1 MLRYSAVTDAETMK
15 TEATQPAVIDE
26 WSADNV
32 EASASDGSMTI
43 EELIEHNSDLAPLQG
58 DEQVKTD
65 DLSVTEGLPSEWHNI
80 LLLGSDTRNIN
91 NVSRTDTIIIASI
104 NTKDG
109 RIKLA
114 SIMRDTIVPIPGHG
128 NRKINSASYYGGPR
142 LTMKVVNQCF
152 KMNITEYVLVNFAS
166 FKEIIDILG
175 GIDLDISDKEMDQIN
190 SNLKEQARL
199 LNFSKEKYLAGE
211 YDLKTSGPDTHL
223 DGLQAL
229 GYARIRHIDSDYER
243 TRRQRRVID
252 AMIKKMRG
260 NVSIKQLV
268 QLATSMWEYVDT
280 NVDMMNAIG
289 LATTVLKY
297 GIGDMTSGLMPIT
310 GSYKSETRS
319 SNGAALYDIDFEM
332 NASKL
337 NEFIYKK

>member
-1 MLRYSAVTDAETMK
+1 M
-15 TEATQPAVIDE
+15 
-26 WSADNV
+26 
-32 EASASDGSMTI
+32 
-43 EELIEHNSDLAPLQG
+43 
-58 DEQVKTD
+58 
-65 DLSVTEGLPSEWHNI
+65 
-80 LLLGSDTRNIN
+80 
-91 NVSRTDTIIIASI
+91 
-104 NTKDG
+104 
-109 RIKLA
+109 
-114 SIMRDTIVPIPGHG
+114 
-128 NRKINSASYYGGPR
+128 
-142 LTMKVVNQCF
+142 
-152 KMNITEYVLVNFAS
+152 
-166 FKEIIDILG
+166 
-175 GIDLDISDKEMDQIN
+175 DISDKEMDQIN